1 MSTDRK
7 TPLVLLADDDFEIRR
22 IVRRALSSLDCEVIE
37 ADDGDK
43 AIELVITEQP
53 DLVILDVVMPTING
67 WRVCQYIREHSQYDH
82 VAVVMLTG
90 IGELTNAATAP
101 LYGADAH
108 LDKPFDLN
116 DVVNVARKL
125 LEEGRPTD

>member
-1 MSTDRK
+1 MSTEANV
-7 TPLVLLADDDFEIRR
+7 PLVLLADDDFEIRR

-43 AIELVITEQP
+43 AIELIITEEP
-53 DLVILDVVMPTING
+53 NLVILDVVMPTING
-67 WRVCQYIREHSQYDH
+67 WRVCQYIRERSQYDH
-82 VAVVMLTG
+82 IAVLMLTG

-116 DVVNVARKL
+116 DVVDVARTL
-125 LEEGRPTD
+125 LKGRPTE